1 MPSLKNYRLFVSHSW
16 AYEDAYDKLVSFFN
30 EHPNFQWTNY
40 SVPKKDPIH
49 DAPQIKRHSTM
60 PLKIRYHRLTV

>member
-49 DAPQIKRHSTM
+49 DAPKSNGTLQCH
-60 PLKIRYHRLTV
+60 